1 MKLVL
6 VSFFF
11 TVILM
16 SCSNNNQA
24 DQHNY
29 DYPGLGQIVESY
41 YGDYYDYPG
50 TVDDLISF
58 INACKLPE
66 DFDATIEKLK
76 NNRND
81 IVLNNE
87 KNTLIITLGDSV
99 IYETEHRTPCDEL
112 SYNMGFYLD
121 KDLFFDAKGVSITSD
136 EITNQFKS
144 SMKEIKIRY
153 DKVKKEGDTNKYV
166 MLNYVHS
173 KGLTLFCN
181 ENIQLKD
188 YEYFQEVEKYLNVFS
203 EKYHIDRIIFS
214 TPFFFK

>member
-24 DQHNY
+24 DQHKY
-29 DYPGLGQIVESY
+29 DYPGLGQIVDAY
-41 YGDYYDYPG
+41 YQDYYDYPG
-50 TVDDLISF
+50 TVNDLISF

-66 DFDATIEKLK
+66 NFDTTIEKLK
-76 NNRND
+76 NNRD
-81 IVLNNE
+81 KIVLNNE
-87 KNTLIITLGDSV
+87 KNTLIITLQDSV
-99 IYETEHRTPCDEL
+99 IYETAHRSPCDEL
-112 SYNMGFYLD
+112 SYNMGFYLGRV
-121 KDLFFDAKGVSITSD
+121 LFFDAMGLSITSD

-144 SMKEIKIRY
+144 GMKEIKIRY

-166 MLNYVHS
+166 MLNFVHF

-188 YEYFQEVEKYLNVFS
+188 YEYFQEVEKYLNGFS
-203 EKYHIDRIIFS
+203 EKYHINRIIFT
-214 TPFFFK
+214 TPIFFK

>member
-24 DQHNY
+24 DQHKY
-29 DYPGLGQIVESY
+29 DYPGLGMIVEAY

-66 DFDATIEKLK
+66 NFDATIEKLK

-99 IYETEHRTPCDEL
+99 IYETEHRSPCDEL

-121 KDLFFDAKGVSITSD
+121 KELFFDAKGLSITSD

-144 SMKEIKIRY
+144 GMKEIKIRY

-166 MLNYVHS
+166 MLNFVHS

-203 EKYHIDRIIFS
+203 EKYHINRIIFT
-214 TPFFFK
+214 TPIFFK